1 MADVEGGPPLVTR
14 RGAGPSGFFLA
25 QVEGFMDFPRDLN
38 KVHVIANDTQ
48 SMPLSHFR
56 RNLPFLLLLA
66 TPQLVHAASTITP
79 IPVLAGKVLSSA
91 AGVSGD
97 GQTVVGTATD
107 INGVNG
113 EAYRWTASEGAMGLG
128 FLPGGSTSVGRAIS
142 KDGSTIVGDA
152 TSSYAQVIG
161 GTEAF
166 RYAGGAMM
174 ALHSSQLLIMSQ
186 AFAVSGDGSVVVDS
200 NGNRRWTLAG
210 GVEQNVVPY
219 GCYGISSDGTVVVGQ
234 SNGFKAQRWTAGSGV
249 TFLPVPDGTLF
260 SEALAVS
267 SDGLVAVGSA
277 NHVACYWSQAEGF
290 VRIGPTGVISTA
302 LAVNRD
308 GSVMVGRGNILA
320 GGGTTAFVWTRAGG
334 MQDLV
339 ALLKAQ
345 GVDLSAFL
353 YKRFP
358 SLVECTGISDDGK
371 VVVGNGTRTGFVL
384 QLELTPS
391 LSPLDQWR
399 QDHFG
404 SSANTGDGAE
414 AADPD
419 QDGRPNFVEYA
430 LNGDPKSAGSV
441 PSASVS
447 IVGDHAVLGFNR
459 VADPSLTYSVEATTS
474 LALPAWNTIWSSTGA
489 SNVAGHVDVADTA
502 QASSQSARFLRLKVS
517 H

>member
-1 MADVEGGPPLVTR
+1 M
-14 RGAGPSGFFLA
+14 
-25 QVEGFMDFPRDLN
+25 
-38 KVHVIANDTQ
+38 
-48 SMPLSHFR
+48 
-56 RNLPFLLLLA
+56 LLC
-66 TPQLVHAASTITP
+66 
-79 IPVLAGKVLSSA
+79 SA

-107 INGVNG
+107 SSGVNG
-113 EAYRWTASEGAMGLG
+113 EAYRWTASQGAVGLG

-152 TSSYAQVIG
+152 TSSYAQIIG
-161 GTEAF
+161 GREAF

-174 ALHSSQLLIMSQ
+174 GLHSSELLIMSQ
-186 AFAVSGDGSVVVDS
+186 AFAVSGDGSVVADS
-200 NGNRRWTLAG
+200 NGNRRCTLAG
-210 GVEQNVVPY
+210 GVEQNFVLY
-219 GCYGISSDGTVVVGQ
+219 GCYGISSDGTVIVGQ
-234 SNGFKAQRWTAGSGV
+234 SNGFQAQRWTAGSGV
-249 TFLPVPDGTLF
+249 TFMPVPAGTLF
-260 SEALAVS
+260 SEARAVS
-267 SDGLVAVGSA
+267 SDGSVAVGSA

-290 VRIGPTGVISTA
+290 VPIGPAGGTSTA

-308 GSVMVGRGNILA
+308 GSVIVGRANA
-320 GGGTTAFVWTRAGG
+320 AFVWTRAGG

-339 ALLKAQ
+339 TLLKAQ

-447 IVGDHAVLGFNR
+447 IAGDHAVLGFTR
-459 VADPSLTYSVEATTS
+459 VADPSITYSVEATTS
-474 LALPAWNTIWSSTGA
+474 LAPPAWTTLWSSTGA
-489 SNVAGHVDVADTA
+489 SNVAGHVDVADTV